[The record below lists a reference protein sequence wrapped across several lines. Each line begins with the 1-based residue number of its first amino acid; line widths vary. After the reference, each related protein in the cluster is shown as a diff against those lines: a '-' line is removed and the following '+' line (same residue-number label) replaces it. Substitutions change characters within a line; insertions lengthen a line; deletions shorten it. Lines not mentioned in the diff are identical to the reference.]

1 MIELQVREQFGLAEP
16 STSKED
22 MTSELRVDARAGI
35 HRGKQEGRAM
45 QRKLK
50 TGGSEARLYPPC
62 YHLSRERLGTDCSTV
77 KTDNPLKEILF

>member
-22 MTSELRVDARAGI
+22 MTARAGI